1 MQITTDEIIATKPD
15 LAKRFAAAIV
25 EGVTYSFAHP
35 EESCTLL
42 RKHAPSVDQDVCLTE
57 LGLVKTLALT
67 DETNANG
74 IGYMSKAGVQ
84 GTIDVMKEYMG
95 LKAAITPEETFD
107 MGFLPKA
114 GAPK

>member
-1 MQITTDEIIATKPD
+1 MPSLTPK
-15 LAKRFAAAIV
+15 K
-25 EGVTYSFAHP
+25 
-35 EESCTLL
+35 SCTLL

-107 MGFLPKA
+107 MSFLPKA